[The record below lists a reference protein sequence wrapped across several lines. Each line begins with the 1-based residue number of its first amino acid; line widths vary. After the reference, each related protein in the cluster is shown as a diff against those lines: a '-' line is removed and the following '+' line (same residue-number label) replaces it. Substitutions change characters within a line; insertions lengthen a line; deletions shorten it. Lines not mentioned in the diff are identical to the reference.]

1 VNQIIHERK
10 KMMFFKI
17 LKKDLK
23 RSKTMNIILFL
34 FIILA
39 TVFVSSGLN
48 NLISVLNGMNYFMDQ
63 AIGEKGDYFLM
74 VNQGEDEA
82 DMIRALDAAKSIKS
96 YGYDKFFMYNGE
108 VRGNDGKKI
117 DWNGM
122 IMIQSPESS
131 YMKFFDSENNE
142 ITKVDKGHI
151 YITKKF
157 FNKYGV
163 EPGDKITLM
172 LGKEKREFILD
183 GPLKDAALGAELTG
197 GDRFF
202 MNEADAKEYFDS
214 EDAKLYNS
222 AFIYIESD
230 DIESINTETKDM
242 KGNEGGYPRSM
253 LVLTRI
259 VDLIVAFIV
268 VILSICLIIVS
279 FVILK
284 FSIGFTIQDDFR
296 EIGVMKAIGIRNFK
310 IRTLYLVKYTAIA
323 LIGAVIGLIIS
334 YPFGKLLLRSVSEG
348 MVLGNSYGNLVNI
361 VGAVLVFVIILWLAF
376 VSTGKVKKL
385 TPVDA
390 IRSGETGE
398 RFKKKGGLRI
408 SKVHTKNT
416 SYLSWNDILSSPKR
430 YLNIIISFGICTMFM
445 LIVANF
451 TTTLDSPVFADMISY
466 SSDVYMDNE
475 DSEVLDIQSI
485 VDKYPDELKDSDIK
499 EKKELSVSYFAQFEH
514 GKEMYEMYLKL
525 VEDKLADEGM
535 PAKTFNDMIFIYNLK
550 YNGEEYNY
558 SFNQIVGDRYG
569 DYEMIEGSAPENVH
583 EVAITPTV
591 KETFGMDI
599 GDTLEIDYDGEKV
612 KCTVVGVYQSMNNLG
627 NMIRVHEDA
636 PTSLTHYSGCMC
648 TQISFTD
655 NPSQEEIDNRIE
667 KLRSIFD
674 TKNVHNKVEET
685 VKNMGTLDAMKAVE
699 MLLVA
704 ITIIVVILVTIMMER
719 SFIAKETK
727 QVAILKAMGFRDREV
742 IKWQVIRFGILA
754 VIAVVI
760 AMALS
765 IPVTIFAGNA
775 IFSMMGASKVG
786 WLFSISSL
794 AKYPLMIVAVT
805 VVITWITSLYTGTV
819 KARDTASIE

>member
-1 VNQIIHERK
+1 
-10 KMMFFKI
+10 MFLKI

-39 TVFVSSGLN
+39 SVFVSSGLN
-48 NLISVLNGMNYFMDQ
+48 NLISVMNGMNYFMDL
-63 AIGEKGDYFLM
+63 AAGEKSDYFM
-74 VNQGEDEA
+74 VVNQGEDEA
-82 DMIRALDAAKSIKS
+82 GMVKVLDNAKSIKS
-96 YGYDKFFMYNGE
+96 YGYDKFFMYNGV

-157 FNKYGV
+157 FNKYDV
-163 EPGDKITLM
+163 EPGDKITLK
-172 LGKEKREFILD
+172 LGKEKREYILD

-202 MNEADAKEYFDS
+202 MNDEDAKEYFESD
-214 EDAKLYNS
+214 DAKLYNS

-230 DIESINTETKDM
+230 DIKSINNETKDM
-242 KGNEGGYPRSM
+242 KGSEGGYPRSV

-259 VDLIVAFIV
+259 VELIVAFIV

-310 IRTLYLVKYTAIA
+310 IRTLYLVKYTALA
-323 LIGAVIGLIIS
+323 LVGAVIGLIIS
-334 YPFGKLLLRSVSEG
+334 YPFGKMLLKSVSEG
-348 MVLGNSYGNLVNI
+348 MVLGNSYGNMINI

-398 RFKKKGGLRI
+398 RFKKKSGLRI

-445 LIVANF
+445 LMVANF
-451 TTTLDSPVFADMISY
+451 TTTLDSPVFADMISH

-475 DSEVLDIQSI
+475 DAEVLDIQSI
-485 VDKYPDELKDSDIK
+485 VDKYPDELESSDIMD
-499 EKKELSVSYFAQFEH
+499 KKELTVSYFAQFEH

-535 PAKTFNDMIFIYNLK
+535 PAKAFDDVILNYCFS

-558 SFNQIVGDRYG
+558 GFAQIQGDRYG
-569 DYEMIEGSAPENVH
+569 DYVMMEGSAPQNIH

-599 GDTLEIDYDGEKV
+599 GDTIEIDFDDEKV
-612 KCTVVGVYQSMNNLG
+612 KCTVVGVFQSMNNLG
-627 NMIRVHEDA
+627 NMIRLHEDA
-636 PTSLTHYSGCMC
+636 PTSLTHYASSMC

-667 KLRSIFD
+667 RLRSIFD
-674 TKNVHNKVEET
+674 SKNIYNKVDET
-685 VKNMGTLDAMKAVE
+685 VKNMGALDAMKAVE
-699 MLLVA
+699 LLLVA

-727 QVAILKAMGFRDREV
+727 QIAILKAMGFRDREV

-754 VIAVVI
+754 VIAVI
-760 AMALS
+760 LAIALS
-765 IPVTIFAGNA
+765 IPATKLAGNA
-775 IFSMMGASKVG
+775 IFSAMGARKVD
-786 WLFSISSL
+786 WLFSIPSL
-794 AKYPLMIVAVT
+794 AKYPALIVVVT